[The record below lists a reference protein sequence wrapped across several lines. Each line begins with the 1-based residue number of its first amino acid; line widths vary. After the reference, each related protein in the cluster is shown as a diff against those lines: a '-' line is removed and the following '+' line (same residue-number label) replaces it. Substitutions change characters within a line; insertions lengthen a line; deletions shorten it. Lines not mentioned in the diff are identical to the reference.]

1 MFDMIRRKRL
11 LGCSKCLF
19 IAIAIAFLIAHTG
32 CRPMRHVEAGV
43 EREADRQFYEEFSA
57 KFGYTLNGTEN
68 PALLREVAG
77 WLGTPHR
84 FGGVT
89 RQGVDCSGF
98 VMEVFRVVYQVS
110 LPRTSADMARVGQ
123 KISRHQLREGDLVFF
138 NTAGGRKVTHV
149 GIYLSNNR
157 FAHASSSLGVIISN
171 LDERFYQ
178 RTFSHAGRV
187 K

>member
-1 MFDMIRRKRL
+1 MFDILPGKRL
-11 LGCSKCLF
+11 AGCRKGLF
-19 IAIAIAFLIAHTG
+19 IALAIAFSIAHPG
-32 CRPMRHVEAGV
+32 CRPMRHVEARAD
-43 EREADRQFYEEFSA
+43 REAERQFYEEFSA

-68 PALLREVAG
+68 PVLLREIAG
-77 WLGTPHR
+77 WLDTPHR

-110 LPRTSADMARVGQ
+110 LPRTSADMGRVGK
-123 KISRHQLREGDLVFF
+123 KISRHQLREGDWVFF

-157 FAHASSSLGVIISN
+157 FAHASSSLGVIISS